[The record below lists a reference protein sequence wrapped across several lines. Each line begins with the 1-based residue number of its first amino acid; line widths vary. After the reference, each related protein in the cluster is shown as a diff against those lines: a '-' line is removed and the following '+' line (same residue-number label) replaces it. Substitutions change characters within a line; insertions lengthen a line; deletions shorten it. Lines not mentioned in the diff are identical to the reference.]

1 MTNNFNNISPLDNR
15 YSSKIENVRANFS
28 EFALIKIR
36 FEIEIDWIIYLCT
49 NKPNLFKKISDAS
62 IKKLEKFK
70 NNFND
75 DYVTKIKE
83 IESITNHD
91 VKAVEYFIRDS
102 FIKDSVLKNYIQF
115 IHFGLTSEDIN
126 SLSYAVMI
134 KKGINIYLAD
144 IEDLNSNLNTKAHE
158 WSDISFLSRT
168 HGQPASPSTIGKE
181 IAVFNTRLIKQ
192 IATLKSIKPL
202 AKFSGAT
209 GNYHTFFILDPKIN
223 WQTFTNKF
231 IKSFGV
237 TQNSHTTQIEPHDWI
252 AETSHSIIRINNI
265 LIDLSQDMWIYISN
279 EIFKLKLLKNEVG
292 SSTMPHKVNPID
304 FENGEGNLGISNSLL
319 EFFANKLT
327 KSRHQRDLSDSTVL
341 RNVGLGFG
349 YSILSI
355 KSIFKGMN
363 KIDPNLDFI
372 QIELNDNW
380 EVLAEAVQ
388 TIMRFEGIPDAYEQ
402 LKDLSRG
409 SKLDS
414 LSYKEFVNNL
424 DISTKSK
431 KSLIKLTP
439 SSYIGLANRLSKSSK

>member
-91 VKAVEYFIRDS
+91 VKAVEYFIRDN

-134 KKGINIYLAD
+134 KKGINIYLTD
-144 IEDLNSNLNTKAHE
+144 IENLNSNLNTKARE

-181 IAVFNTRLIKQ
+181 LAVFNTRLIKQ

-439 SSYIGLANRLSKSSK
+439 STYIGLANILSKSSK

>member
-91 VKAVEYFIRDS
+91 VKAVEYFIRDN

-372 QIELNDNW
+372 QNELNDNW

>member
-62 IKKLEKFK
+62 INKLEKFK

-91 VKAVEYFIRDS
+91 VKAVEYFIRDN

-134 KKGINIYLAD
+134 KKGINIYLTD
-144 IEDLNSNLNTKAHE
+144 IENLNSNLNTKARE

-181 IAVFNTRLIKQ
+181 LAVFNTRLIKQ

-372 QIELNDNW
+372 QNELNDNW

-439 SSYIGLANRLSKSSK
+439 STYIGLANRLSKSSK

>member
-91 VKAVEYFIRDS
+91 VKAVEYFIRDN

-134 KKGINIYLAD
+134 KKGINIYLTD
-144 IEDLNSNLNTKAHE
+144 IENLNSNLNTKARE

-181 IAVFNTRLIKQ
+181 LAVFNTRLIKQ

-341 RNVGLGFG
+341 RNIGLGFG
-349 YSILSI
+349 YSTLSI

>member
-91 VKAVEYFIRDS
+91 VKAVEYFIRDN

-209 GNYHTFFILDPKIN
+209 GNYHTFFILDPEIN

-349 YSILSI
+349 YSMLSI

-372 QIELNDNW
+372 QNELNDNW

>member
-91 VKAVEYFIRDS
+91 VKAVEYFIRDN

-372 QIELNDNW
+372 QNELNDNW

-414 LSYKEFVNNL
+414 LSYKNFVNNL

>member
-91 VKAVEYFIRDS
+91 VKAVEYFIRDN

-372 QIELNDNW
+372 QNELNDNW

-439 SSYIGLANRLSKSSK
+439 STYIGLANRLSKSSK

>member
-91 VKAVEYFIRDS
+91 VKAVEYFIRDN

-134 KKGINIYLAD
+134 KKGINIYLTD
-144 IEDLNSNLNTKAHE
+144 IENLNSNLNTKARE

-181 IAVFNTRLIKQ
+181 LAVFNTRLIKQ

-372 QIELNDNW
+372 QNELNDNW

>member
-62 IKKLEKFK
+62 INKLEKFK

-91 VKAVEYFIRDS
+91 VKAVEYFIRDN

-134 KKGINIYLAD
+134 KKGINIYLTD
-144 IEDLNSNLNTKAHE
+144 IENLNSNLNTKARE

-181 IAVFNTRLIKQ
+181 LAVFNTRLIKQ

-304 FENGEGNLGISNSLL
+304 FENAEGNLGISNSLL

>member
-62 IKKLEKFK
+62 INKLEKFK

-91 VKAVEYFIRDS
+91 VKAVEYFIRDN

-134 KKGINIYLAD
+134 KKGINIYLTD
-144 IEDLNSNLNTKAHE
+144 IENLNSNLNTKARE

-181 IAVFNTRLIKQ
+181 LAVFNTRLIKQ

-372 QIELNDNW
+372 QNELNDNW

>member
-91 VKAVEYFIRDS
+91 VKAVEYFIRDN

-144 IEDLNSNLNTKAHE
+144 IENLNSNLNTKARE

-181 IAVFNTRLIKQ
+181 LAVFNTRLIKQ

-439 SSYIGLANRLSKSSK
+439 SSYIGLANILSKSSK

>member
-49 NKPNLFKKISDAS
+49 NKPNLFKKISDVS

-91 VKAVEYFIRDS
+91 VKAVEYFIRDN

-372 QIELNDNW
+372 KNELNDNW

>member
-91 VKAVEYFIRDS
+91 VKAVEYFIRDN

-181 IAVFNTRLIKQ
+181 LAVFNTRLIKQ

-349 YSILSI
+349 YSMLSI

-372 QIELNDNW
+372 QNELNDNW

>member
-91 VKAVEYFIRDS
+91 VKAVEYFIRDN

-134 KKGINIYLAD
+134 KKGINIYLTD
-144 IEDLNSNLNTKAHE
+144 IENLNSNLNTKARE

-181 IAVFNTRLIKQ
+181 LAVFNTRLIKQ

-304 FENGEGNLGISNSLL
+304 FENGEGKLGISNSLL

>member
-91 VKAVEYFIRDS
+91 VKAVEYFIRDN

-134 KKGINIYLAD
+134 KKGINIYLTD
-144 IEDLNSNLNTKAHE
+144 IENLNSNLNTKARE

-181 IAVFNTRLIKQ
+181 LAVFNTRLIKQ